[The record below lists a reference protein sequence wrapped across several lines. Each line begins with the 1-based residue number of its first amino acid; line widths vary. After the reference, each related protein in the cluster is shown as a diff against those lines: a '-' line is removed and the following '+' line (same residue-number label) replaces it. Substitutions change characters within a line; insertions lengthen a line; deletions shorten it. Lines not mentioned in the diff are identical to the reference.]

1 MDQIFALAN
10 IMEQSLEWNTP
21 LCIKFIDFQKAF
33 DSLHRE
39 SLWRILQA
47 YGIPPK
53 IITLIKMFYVN
64 FECSIILKNT
74 ITEAF
79 PVKSGVRQ
87 GCILSPIL
95 FLVTIDWV
103 MRQTASPRTHGIQW
117 TIFSHLQ
124 DLDFADDLQ
133 SFPQLLTFRK
143 YQTISI

>member
-1 MDQIFALAN
+1 MDQIFALRN
-10 IMEQSLEWNTP
+10 ILEQSLEWITP
-21 LCIKFIDFQKAF
+21 LCINFIDFQKAF
-33 DSLHRE
+33 DSIHRE

-64 FECSIILKNT
+64 FECSIILENT

-95 FLVTIDWV
+95 FLITIDWV
-103 MRQTASPRTHGIQW
+103 MRQTASLRTHGIQW
-117 TIFSHLQ
+117 KSME
-124 DLDFADDLQ
+124 
-133 SFPQLLTFRK
+133 
-143 YQTISI
+143 ISCSDVALRWIA